1 MRPNKKGQIAK
12 FHTPLPDENPEQL
25 YVVLELVEDDDRPR
39 AQIQALNTGLSFV
52 PINTVSLNDL
62 EVVEVSTQDLIGHQV
77 TINKSDFSQVKGKVI
92 KVDEQKIMLDL
103 TKGVTG
109 VETNVWLTII
119 DENGKEQM
127 GTLYVVMQP
136 NH

>member
-127 GTLYVVMQP
+127 GTLYVDMQA